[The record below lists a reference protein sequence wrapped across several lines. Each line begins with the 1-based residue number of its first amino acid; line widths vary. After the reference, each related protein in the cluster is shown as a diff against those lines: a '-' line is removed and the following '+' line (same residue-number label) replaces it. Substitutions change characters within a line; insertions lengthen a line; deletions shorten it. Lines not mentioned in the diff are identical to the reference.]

1 MKRAL
6 PAVAALAVALLLPA
20 AAAAKGPSTATI
32 AGPGLDHALE
42 IKGYGE
48 GGDATPLG
56 ILVEG
61 GGFFAQV
68 FQPTPRLT
76 TKARPAG
83 QLGPRYDVTYTV
95 PGPHGDSTLRQDLY
109 PYATS
114 GPLTYMAPGEKFWG
128 SQSTNGGWFRGSV
141 TAQADAR
148 ASRAAGNSPG
158 GTRSSQRAD
167 GHRARDRSRDRGCS
181 RCART
186 AVPSPPLRVRL
197 ICMGGSGSTWARIFS
212 TCTTRAPS
220 ASSARTCSTPST
232 ARPCSTA
239 GRRPASSA

>member
-1 MKRAL
+1 MRRAL
-6 PAVAALAVALLLPA
+6 PALAALAVALLLPA

-83 QLGPRYDVTYTV
+83 QLGPRYDVTYIV
-95 PGPHGDSTLRQDLY
+95 PGPNGDSILTQDLY
-109 PYATS
+109 PYAAT
-114 GPLTYMAPGEKFWG
+114 GPLTYMTPAQKFWG
-128 SQSTNGGWFRGSV
+128 SQSTTGGWFRGSSQLKQMLV
-141 TAQADAR
+141 RAGLPSSAPMAHAGHAR
-148 ASRAAGNSPG
+148 GVGIALETGAGIAVAAMALALLY
-158 GTRSSQRAD
+158 RR
-167 GHRARDRSRDRGCS
+167 RR
-181 RCART
+181 
-186 AVPSPPLRVRL
+186 
-197 ICMGGSGSTWARIFS
+197 
-212 TCTTRAPS
+212 S
-220 ASSARTCSTPST
+220 ASA
-232 ARPCSTA
+232 
-239 GRRPASSA
+239 

>member
-1 MKRAL
+1 MRRAL
-6 PAVAALAVALLLPA
+6 PALAALAAALLLPA

-95 PGPHGDSTLRQDLY
+95 PGPNGDSTLKQDLY
-109 PYATS
+109 PYATT

-128 SQSTNGGWFRGSV
+128 TQSTTGGWFRGSSQLKQMLV
-141 TAQADAR
+141 QAGLPATAPAAR
-148 ASRAAGNSPG
+148 AAHSGRMGIALETGAGI
-158 GTRSSQRAD
+158 
-167 GHRARDRSRDRGCS
+167 
-181 RCART
+181 
-186 AVPSPPLRVRL
+186 AVATVALALLYRR
-197 ICMGGSGSTWARIFS
+197 R
-212 TCTTRAPS
+212 RS
-220 ASSARTCSTPST
+220 ASA
-232 ARPCSTA
+232 
-239 GRRPASSA
+239 